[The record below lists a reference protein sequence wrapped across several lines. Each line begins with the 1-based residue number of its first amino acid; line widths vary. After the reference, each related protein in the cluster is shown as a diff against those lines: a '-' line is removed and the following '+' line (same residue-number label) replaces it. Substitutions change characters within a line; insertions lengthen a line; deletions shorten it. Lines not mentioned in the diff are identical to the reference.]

1 MFLLVCNLEQ
11 KLYVLTDGC
20 NKLAIKPQN
29 RRQLRK
35 DSACCITPTITPTVN
50 SVTEQI
56 PKSNV
61 RIPTPYDMDPQQS

>member
-1 MFLLVCNLEQ
+1 MFLLICNLEQ

-35 DSACCITPTITPTVN
+35 DSACCITPTITPT
-50 SVTEQI
+50 EQI

-61 RIPTPYDMDPQQS
+61 RILTPYDMDPQ